1 MANVPIF
8 FLFQANYSKYF
19 WILLQPNVYLK
30 IYIQDIFSDTMPT
43 RGIFYVYNYSL
54 CLKVF
59 ILQLNFYSEMQKEK
73 LLIGRREKVD
83 FPELGLLGITAKI
96 DTGAYTSALHC
107 YDIKEKD
114 GILYFKPLGP
124 AHSEYTGQEQK
135 FTTYTRKE
143 IKNSFGEVEKRY
155 IIKTV
160 IKIGRKRIKAIIS
173 LTNRGKMRY
182 PVLIGRK
189 LLKNRFIVDVSQLD
203 ILSTKRVKKNI
214 S

>member
-1 MANVPIF
+1 M
-8 FLFQANYSKYF
+8 L
-19 WILLQPNVYLK
+19 
-30 IYIQDIFSDTMPT
+30 
-43 RGIFYVYNYSL
+43 
-54 CLKVF
+54 
-59 ILQLNFYSEMQKEK
+59 KEK
-73 LLIGRREKVD
+73 LTIGRREKVD
-83 FPELGLLGITAKI
+83 FPELGLFGITAKI

-107 YDIKEKD
+107 YDIKETD
-114 GILYFKPLGP
+114 GILHFKPLGP
-124 AHSEYTGQEQK
+124 AHNEYTGQEQK

-160 IKIGRKRIKAIIS
+160 IKIGQKRIKAIIS
-173 LTNRGKMRY
+173 LTDRGKMRY

-214 S
+214 P